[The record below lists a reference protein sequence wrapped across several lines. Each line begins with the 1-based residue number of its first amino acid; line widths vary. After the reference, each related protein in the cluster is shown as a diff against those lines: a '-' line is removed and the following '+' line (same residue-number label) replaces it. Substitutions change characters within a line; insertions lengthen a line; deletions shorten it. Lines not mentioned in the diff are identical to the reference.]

1 MAPILTI
8 GLPVF
13 NGARFIEASVESIL
27 SQSFSDLE
35 LIISDNASTDDTEAV
50 SRTIAGRDS
59 RVTYHRNASNIGI
72 AANFNLLVPLARGRL
87 FKWATADDLLRPGYL
102 ERCVSH
108 LDADPSVVLAYARTE
123 FVDEN
128 GSPLDLADQGWNLM
142 SDDPSVRLSQAIR
155 ADHFVNAALGV
166 IRTDALRRTHL
177 VPRYSGGDYRMM
189 AELSLL
195 GKFLEIPEPL
205 YVRRIHHGSTKG
217 NTGNARWL
225 RRYYGGARPG
235 SRASYWR
242 LCGDRAKVVV
252 RAGIPPSRK
261 VILLAQLVRSMVT
274 TRARLYGELTE
285 FFRA

>member
-1 MAPILTI
+1 MAPTLTV

-13 NGARFIEASVESIL
+13 NGAKFIEASVESIL
-27 SQSFSDLE
+27 SQSFSDLK

-50 SRTIAGRDS
+50 SRSIAGRDF
-59 RVTYHRNASNIGI
+59 RVTYHRNAANIGI

-142 SDDPSVRLSQAIR
+142 SDDVSVRLSQAIR

-205 YVRRIHHGSTKG
+205 YVRRIHHGSTRATPATPVG
-217 NTGNARWL
+217 CAATTEERDRAVAHRTGACAGTAPRSW
-225 RRYYGGARPG
+225 YGRDSVVAEGDPPRAARPVDG
-235 SRASYWR
+235 
-242 LCGDRAKVVV
+242 
-252 RAGIPPSRK
+252 P
-261 VILLAQLVRSMVT
+261 